1 MGMRQVTGLARAVT
15 LLILIVVLAGGCGG
29 GPTTPDGPAP
39 ITVTLLPTPTFVGG
53 PGTASFSMRADNTS
67 ADVVNLTF
75 PSSCQLLPH
84 FVDRATGREVTPV
97 GGGFACLTVITRR
110 TLGPAEWFVEQVQVK
125 LGDAPQ
131 AGSVV
136 LPPGDYAIFGRL
148 EDQTYRT
155 QSDRFS
161 FSLR

>member
-15 LLILIVVLAGGCGG
+15 LLILIVILAGGCGG
-29 GPTTPDGPAP
+29 GPTRPDAP
-39 ITVTLLPTPTFVGG
+39 PPIQLTLSPTPTFVGG
-53 PGTASFSMRADNTS
+53 PDTASFSTRVENTS
-67 ADVVNLTF
+67 GAVLNLTF
-75 PSSCQLLPH
+75 PSSCQVLPH
-84 FVDRATGREVTPV
+84 FVNRATGREVTPV

-110 TLGPAEWFVEQVQVK
+110 TLGPGEWFVEQVQVK
-125 LGDAPQ
+125 LGDAPR

-136 LPPGDYAIFGRL
+136 LPPGDYAIYGRL

>member
-1 MGMRQVTGLARAVT
+1 MGRLTGLARAAS
-15 LLILIVVLAGGCGG
+15 LLILIVLPAGGCGG

-39 ITVTLLPTPTFVGG
+39 VTLTLLPTPTFVGG
-53 PGTASFSMRADNTS
+53 PDRASFSTRVDNIS
-67 ADVVNLTF
+67 GAVVNLTF
-75 PSSCQLLPH
+75 PSSCQVLPH

-97 GGGFACLTVITRR
+97 GGGFACATVITRR
-110 TLGPAEWFVEQVQVK
+110 TLGPGEWFVEQVHVK

-131 AGSVV
+131 ADSVV
-136 LPPGDYAIFGRL
+136 LPPGDYAIYARL

-161 FSLR
+161 FTLR